1 MLKLRW
7 GVDNYMLG
15 WLVGSLVNWFVD
27 KVPQPGHKVANNQV
41 NGYISNLQKYRY
53 SKWQCINVI
62 VCLIR

>member
-41 NGYISNLQKYRY
+41 NGYISNLQK
-53 SKWQCINVI
+53 IHI
-62 VCLIR
+62 